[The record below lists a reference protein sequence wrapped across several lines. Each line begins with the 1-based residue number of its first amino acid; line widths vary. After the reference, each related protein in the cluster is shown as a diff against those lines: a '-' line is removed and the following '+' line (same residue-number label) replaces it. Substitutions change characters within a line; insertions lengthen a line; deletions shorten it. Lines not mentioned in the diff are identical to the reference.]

1 MLIDPELEE
10 EDKKRL
16 FLLWFSSV
24 ETEPPRDFLE
34 EVEGLLSASLD
45 GTTKPWPALRWMKK
59 QRQLTRA
66 AQAMTSQQA
75 TPNTPSNLLQSH
87 FSKFSKHVSQLSS
100 GSSPLS
106 NLVGSIKTLLPQHKD
121 LPITRWVERVLD
133 GTDLREQA
141 LPGHDEIG
149 IWDPKV
155 PKRSAQLSLGGK
167 YTDVVVFVIGGG
179 TVQEYLNL
187 NEMTEVCFL
196 SFFRHAGKG

>member
-1 MLIDPELEE
+1 MEALVLSGSP
-10 EDKKRL
+10 
-16 FLLWFSSV
+16 
-24 ETEPPRDFLE
+24 TE
-34 EVEGLLSASLD
+34 A
-45 GTTKPWPALRWMKK
+45 KQWPALRWMKK

-66 AQAMTSQQA
+66 AQGMTSNQGSAQ
-75 TPNTPSNLLQSH
+75 NTPSNLLQSQ
-87 FSKFSKHVSQLSS
+87 FSKFSKHVSQLSQ

-121 LPITRWVERVLD
+121 MPITRWVERVLD
-133 GTDLREQA
+133 GSDLRDTA
-141 LPGHDEIG
+141 SPGHHEEIG

-187 NEMTEVCFL
+187 NEMTEVL
-196 SFFRHAGKG
+196 SFSKQNRMHAHTDGCE